1 MIEDHEID
9 IIIGTHALLNED
21 LSIKHSGLVVID
33 EQQRFGVQQRTA
45 LLDYD
50 PIPNMLAMSATPIP
64 RTLALTVYGDLSL
77 STIKTLPIQSRASV
91 DTIWL
96 KGNEENRIFELIEKE
111 IEKKSQVFYV
121 CPFIENSNVLNVA
134 SVVEEFDKITK
145 SFLSKYRIALL
156 HGKMK
161 MEEKQR
167 IMEKLR
173 NGDIDILV
181 TTPIIEVG
189 VDIHNATLMIIYS
202 ADRFGISQLHQ
213 LRGRIGR
220 GEKQGKCILYTN
232 EELNEFSEMR
242 LNAVVN
248 SNDGFQLSE
257 EDLKIRGP
265 GEIERTKQSGWP
277 EFRIA
282 DPSDINLI
290 ESVNKESEIII
301 KNDPDLISKDNALI
315 NKLINKSLSNKINL
329 S

>member
-1 MIEDHEID
+1 M
-9 IIIGTHALLNED
+9 
-21 LSIKHSGLVVID
+21 
-33 EQQRFGVQQRTA
+33 
-45 LLDYD
+45 
-50 PIPNMLAMSATPIP
+50 
-64 RTLALTVYGDLSL
+64 
-77 STIKTLPIQSRASV
+77 
-91 DTIWL
+91 
-96 KGNEENRIFELIEKE
+96 
-111 IEKKSQVFYV
+111 
-121 CPFIENSNVLNVA
+121 
-134 SVVEEFDKITK
+134 
-145 SFLSKYRIALL
+145 

-189 VDIHNATLMIIYS
+189 VDIHNATLMVIYS

-242 LNAVVN
+242 LNAIVN

-277 EFRIA
+277 EFKIA

-301 KNDPDLISKDNALI
+301 KNDPDLISKDNTLI